1 MNMHQKTAIFFLKKA
16 VKTYFKAIILSIKI
30 YENILK
36 FNFLMGGAGG
46 DIRHTDCLLFMQV
59 F

>member
-1 MNMHQKTAIFFLKKA
+1 MNMHQKNGDFFFKKA

-36 FNFLMGGAGG
+36 FNFLMGGGG
-46 DIRHTDCLLFMQV
+46 EGGGGY
-59 F
+59 